1 MNISNTL
8 LTTLEITLDT
18 IFKASG
24 TDLRVHGLENV
35 PDQPVLYVVNH
46 FTRME
51 TFLMPYIIKKKLRKY
66 PISLADRSFF
76 SGKMGEFMDRVG
88 AVSTADQNR
97 NAILI
102 GSLLTDRHP
111 VIIFPEGQMIKDKKI
126 VEKGKFMVYNTGIR
140 RPPHT
145 GAARIALLSQFMRE
159 KIRRFH
165 EKSDMGRLEQI
176 AAAYGFD
183 LQDLGGILKKETC
196 IVPVNLT
203 YYPVRARDNA
213 INKLVGRFV
222 KDMSARFKEELEV
235 EGTMV
240 MEGVDIDI
248 NFGKPIYAR
257 EYLQS
262 NSQVMEMLA
271 DDSLYLSPDDSK
283 RLSALAPL
291 DLAVMLQYMNAI
303 YGMTTVNHDH
313 LLSYILTHY
322 KKGWISED
330 DLKNRA
336 FLAMDRIRA
345 SGLTN
350 YHTALQKKQFY
361 LLTDDFHDKYAN
373 FIESA
378 LSDGL
383 ISLKDGIIRKNRGRF
398 TKLYDFHTIRKDNI
412 MEVLTNEIEPL
423 TALTAALDRLCFM
436 PAWWIR
442 RTIRNRFI
450 ELDRKLFDEDYM
462 KYGITG
468 ESKPREIGQ
477 PFFLKRLF
485 SRKGIILVHGY
496 MAAPEEIRPLAD
508 FLHGKGYNV
517 YGARLRGHG
526 TAPED
531 LATRN
536 WEKWYDSVG
545 RAYIIMKNSMKTLAI
560 GGFSTGAGIAL
571 LQAANKPGRF
581 RGVISINA
589 PLKLQNI
596 SSRLSSA
603 VVMWNNF
610 LTRIHVNKGKMDFVT
625 NTPEN
630 PHINYFRN
638 PVAGVSE
645 LGRLMKVV
653 EERLPLVRD
662 PALIIQGSD
671 DPVVNPV
678 SGLEIFDRLGTERKQ
693 LIRIFAKR
701 HGIVRGRE
709 SEEVKA
715 RVLEFLGKV
724 FSGKA

>member
-1 MNISNTL
+1 MNISNKL
-8 LTTLEITLDT
+8 LTTLEIAMDT

-24 TDLRVHGLENV
+24 TDIRLHGTELV

-51 TFLMPYIIKKKLRKY
+51 TFLMPYIIRKKIGKY
-66 PISLADRSFF
+66 PISLADSSFF

-88 AVSTADQNR
+88 AISTADRNR

-102 GSLLTDRHP
+102 GALLTDSHP

-126 VEKGKFMVYNTGIR
+126 IEKGKFMVYNTGIR

-159 KIRRFH
+159 KIRRCRELNDA
-165 EKSDMGRLEQI
+165 EKLAQY

-183 LQDLGGILKKETC
+183 PADADRITGKETF

-213 INKLVGRFV
+213 INKVVGRFV
-222 KDMSARFKEELEV
+222 KDMSARFREELQV

-248 NFGKPIYAR
+248 NFGRPISAR
-257 EYLQS
+257 EYLHADTRIG
-262 NSQVMEMLA
+262 EMLA
-271 DDSLYLSPDDSK
+271 DGACYLSAEEAK

-291 DLAVMLQYMNAI
+291 DLKMMHEYMTSI

-313 LLSYILTHY
+313 IFSYILTRLR
-322 KKGWISED
+322 KGRISED
-330 DLKNRA
+330 DFKNRA
-336 FLAMDRIRA
+336 FLAIDIMRR
-345 SGLTN
+345 SGITN
-350 YHTALQKKQFY
+350 YHTSLQKKQFY
-361 LLTDDFHDKYAN
+361 LLTDDYHEKYAN
-373 FIESA
+373 FVESA
-378 LSDGL
+378 AADGL
-383 ISLKDGIIRKNRGRF
+383 ITVRDGIIHKNRGRF
-398 TKLYDFHTIRKDNI
+398 TRAYDFHTIRKDNI
-412 MEVLTNEIEPL
+412 MEVLRNEIEPL
-423 TALTAALDRLCFM
+423 TDLTRALDRICIT

-442 RTIRNRFI
+442 RTIVRRFI
-450 ELDRKLFDEDYM
+450 ELDRRLFEEDYR
-462 KYGITG
+462 KHYLKG
-468 ESKPREIGQ
+468 ETKPEEIGR
-477 PFFLKRLF
+477 PFFLKRFF
-485 SRKGIILVHGY
+485 SRRGIILVHGY

-508 FLHGKGYNV
+508 YLWRKGYNV
-517 YGARLRGHG
+517 YGPRLRGHG

-531 LATRN
+531 LASRN

-545 RAYIIMKNSMKTLAI
+545 RAYIIMKNCMKSIAI

-596 SSRLSSA
+596 TSRLSSA

-610 LTRIHVNKGKMDFVT
+610 LSRMRIRKGKMDFVT
-625 NTPEN
+625 NEPEN

-638 PVAGVSE
+638 PVAGVNE

-662 PALIIQGSD
+662 PALIMQGSD

-678 SGLEIFDRLGTERKQ
+678 SGLEIFDRLGTERKE
-693 LIRIFAKR
+693 LIRIYAR
-701 HGIVRGRE
+701 HHGIIRGRE
-709 SEEVKA
+709 FEEVKA
-715 RVLEFLGKV
+715 RSLEFLKKV
-724 FSGKA
+724 FSR

>member
-1 MNISNTL
+1 MNISNNL
-8 LTTLEITLDT
+8 LTTLEIALDT

-24 TDLRVHGLENV
+24 TDIRLHGLELI

-51 TFLMPYIIKKKLRKY
+51 TFLMPYILKKNVRKY
-66 PISLADRSFF
+66 PISLADSSFF

-88 AVSTADQNR
+88 AISTADKNR

-102 GSLLTDRHP
+102 GALLTDSHP

-126 VEKGKFMVYNTGIR
+126 IEKGKFMVYNTGIR

-159 KIRRFH
+159 KIRRCH
-165 EKSDMGRLEQI
+165 EKNDAEKLAQY

-183 LQDLGGILKKETC
+183 PADAGGIIGKETF

-213 INKLVGRFV
+213 INKVVGRFV
-222 KDMSARFKEELEV
+222 KDMSARFKEELQV

-248 NFGKPIYAR
+248 NFGRPISAK
-257 EYLQS
+257 EYLHS
-262 NSQVMEMLA
+262 SAQVEEMLA
-271 DDSLYLSPDDSK
+271 DEACYLSAEEAK
-283 RLSALAPL
+283 KLSALAAL
-291 DLAVMLQYMNAI
+291 DLRMMHEYMNSI

-313 LLSYILTHY
+313 IFSYILTRHG
-322 KKGWISED
+322 KSWISED

-336 FLAMDRIRA
+336 FLAIDIMRRTGI
-345 SGLTN
+345 TN

-361 LLTDDFHDKYAN
+361 LLTDDYHEKYAN
-373 FIESA
+373 FVESA
-378 LSDGL
+378 AADGL
-383 ISLKDGIIRKNRGRF
+383 ITVRDGIIHKNRGRF
-398 TKLYDFHTIRKDNI
+398 TKVYDFHTIRKDNI
-412 MEVLTNEIEPL
+412 IEVLRNEIEPL
-423 TALTAALDRLCFM
+423 TALTRALDRICIT

-442 RTIRNRFI
+442 RTLARRFI
-450 ELDRKLFDEDYM
+450 DLDRKLFEDDYR
-462 KYGITG
+462 KFYIKG
-468 ESKPREIGQ
+468 ETKPEEIGR
-477 PFFLKRLF
+477 PFFLKRFF
-485 SRKGIILVHGY
+485 SRRGIILIHGY

-508 FLHGKGYNV
+508 YLHKKGYNV

-531 LATRN
+531 LASRN

-545 RAYIIMKNSMKTLAI
+545 RAYIIMKNTMKTIAI

-610 LTRIHVNKGKMDFVT
+610 LTRIKISRGKMDFVT

-645 LGRLMKVV
+645 LGKLMKVV
-653 EERLPLVRD
+653 EGRLLLVKD
-662 PALIIQGSD
+662 PALIMQGSD

-678 SGLEIFDRLGTERKQ
+678 SGLEIFDRLGTEQKQ
-693 LIRIFAKR
+693 LIRIYAKH
-701 HGIVRGRE
+701 HGIIRGRE
-709 SEEVKA
+709 FEEVKA
-715 RVLEFLGKV
+715 RTLEFLKKV
-724 FSGKA
+724 FSR

>member
-8 LTTLEITLDT
+8 LTTLEITMDT

-24 TDLRVHGLENV
+24 TDIRLHGAEQV
-35 PDQPVLYVVNH
+35 PDQPVLYVINH

-51 TFLMPYIIKKKLRKY
+51 TFLMPYIIRKKIKKY
-66 PISLADRSFF
+66 PISLADSSFF

-88 AVSTADQNR
+88 AISTADQNR

-102 GSLLTDRHP
+102 GALLTDSHP

-126 VEKGKFMVYNTGIR
+126 IEKGKLMVYNTGIR

-165 EKSDMGRLEQI
+165 EKNDTEKLARY
-176 AAAYGFD
+176 AAAYGLD
-183 LQDLGGILKKETC
+183 LADLGSIIKKETC

-213 INKLVGRFV
+213 INKIAGRFV

-240 MEGVDIDI
+240 MDGVDIDI
-248 NFGKPIYAR
+248 NFGKPISAK
-257 EYLQS
+257 EYLHS
-262 NSQVMEMLA
+262 NNQIETMLA
-271 DDSLYLSPDDSK
+271 DDSCYLSQEEAGS
-283 RLSALAPL
+283 LSALGAL
-291 DLAVMLQYMNAI
+291 DIRMMNEYMNAI

-313 LLSYILTHY
+313 LFSYILTRH
-322 KKGWISED
+322 KKGWISEND
-330 DLKNRA
+330 FKNRA
-336 FLAMDRIRA
+336 FLAIDTMRR
-345 SGLTN
+345 SGITN
-350 YHTALQKKQFY
+350 YHTGLQKKQFY
-361 LLTDDFHDKYAN
+361 LLTDDHHDKYSN
-373 FIESA
+373 FVESA
-378 LSDGL
+378 AADGL
-383 ISLKDGIIRKNRGRF
+383 ITLKDGIIHKNRHRF
-398 TKLYDFHTIRKDNI
+398 TRVYDFHTIRKDNI
-412 MEVLTNEIEPL
+412 IEVLRNEIEPL
-423 TALTAALDRLCFM
+423 TGLTAALDRICM
-436 PAWWIR
+436 TPAWWIR
-442 RTIRNRFI
+442 RTITKQFI
-450 ELDRKLFDEDYM
+450 ELDRKLFDEDYQ
-462 KYGITG
+462 KFYIKG
-468 ESKPREIGQ
+468 ESKPKEIGQ

-485 SRKGIILVHGY
+485 SRKGIILIHGY
-496 MAAPEEIRPLAD
+496 MATPEEIRPLAD
-508 FLHGKGYNV
+508 FLNKKGYNV
-517 YGARLRGHG
+517 YGPRLRGHG

-531 LATRN
+531 LASRN

-571 LQAANKPGRF
+571 LQTANKPGRF

-603 VVMWNNF
+603 VVVWNKF
-610 LTRIHVNKGKMDFVT
+610 LSSIRVSRGKMDYVT

-645 LGRLMKVV
+645 LGKLMKVV
-653 EERLPLVRD
+653 EDHLPLVKD
-662 PALIIQGSD
+662 PALIMQGSD

-693 LIRIFAKR
+693 LIRIFAKH
-701 HGIVRGRE
+701 HGIIRGRE
-709 SEEVKA
+709 FEEVK
-715 RVLEFLGKV
+715 VKTLEFLKKV
-724 FSGKA
+724 FSR

>member
-1 MNISNTL
+1 MTISNTL
-8 LTTLEITLDT
+8 LTTIEITLDT

-24 TDLRVHGLENV
+24 TDIRVHGLEQV
-35 PDQPVLYVVNH
+35 PDQPVLYVINH

-51 TFLMPYIIKKKLRKY
+51 TFLMPYLIRKKIKKY
-66 PISLADRSFF
+66 PISLADSSFF

-88 AVSTADQNR
+88 AVSTTDQNR

-102 GSLLTDRHP
+102 GALLTDSHP

-126 VEKGKFMVYNTGIR
+126 IEKGKFMVYNTGIR

-159 KIRRFH
+159 KIRRCH
-165 EKSDMGRLEQI
+165 EKNDTDRLAAY

-183 LQDLGGILKKETC
+183 LADLVSIIKKETF
-196 IVPVNLT
+196 IVPINLT
-203 YYPVRARDNA
+203 YYPVRARENA
-213 INKLVGRFV
+213 INKLAGRFV

-248 NFGKPIYAR
+248 NFGKPISAA
-257 EYLQS
+257 EYLHS
-262 NSQVMEMLA
+262 NSQVEEMLA
-271 DDSLYLSPDDSK
+271 DELCYLSK
-283 RLSALAPL
+283 EEAKNLSALGVL
-291 DLAVMLQYMNAI
+291 DIRMMQEYMNTI

-313 LLSYILTHY
+313 LFSYILTRH
-322 KKGWISED
+322 KKSWISETD
-330 DLKNRA
+330 FKNHA
-336 FLAMDRIRA
+336 FLAIDIMRR
-345 SGLTN
+345 SGITN

-361 LLTDDFHDKYAN
+361 LLTDDYHEKYSN
-373 FIESA
+373 FVEMA
-378 LSDGL
+378 VTDGL
-383 ISLKDGIIRKNRGRF
+383 ITLKDGIIHKNRGRF
-398 TKLYDFHTIRKDNI
+398 TKLYDFHMIRKDNI
-412 MEVLTNEIEPL
+412 IEVLRNEIEPL
-423 TALTAALDRLCFM
+423 SSLTAALDRICIT

-442 RTIRNRFI
+442 RTIKNQFI
-450 ELDRKLFDEDYM
+450 ELDRKLFDDDYQ
-462 KYGITG
+462 KFYIKG
-468 ESKPREIGQ
+468 ESKPKEIGQ
-477 PFFLKRLF
+477 PFFLKHLF

-508 FLHGKGYNV
+508 FLHKKGYNV
-517 YGARLRGHG
+517 YGPRLRGHG
-526 TAPED
+526 TAPDD
-531 LATRN
+531 LASRN
-536 WEKWYDSVG
+536 WEKWYDSVS
-545 RAYIIMKNSMKTLAI
+545 RAYIIMKNSMKTFAI

-571 LQAANKPGRF
+571 LQTANKPGRF
-581 RGVISINA
+581 RGVFSINA
-589 PLKLQNI
+589 PLRLQNI

-603 VVMWNNF
+603 VVVWNKF
-610 LTRIHVNKGKMDFVT
+610 LTTIRVSKGKMDFVT

-645 LGRLMKVV
+645 LGKLMKVV
-653 EERLPLVRD
+653 EENLPLVKD
-662 PALIIQGSD
+662 PALIMQGSD

-678 SGLEIFDRLGTERKQ
+678 SGLEIFDHLGTERKE
-693 LIRIFAKR
+693 LIRIYAKR

-715 RVLEFLGKV
+715 KTLEFLKKV
-724 FSGKA
+724 FAR

>member
-8 LTTLEITLDT
+8 LTTLEITMDT

-24 TDLRVHGLENV
+24 TDIRLHGVENI
-35 PDQPVLYVVNH
+35 PDQPVLYVINH

-51 TFLMPYIIKKKLRKY
+51 TFLMPYIIRKNIKKY
-66 PISLADRSFF
+66 PLSLADSSFF

-88 AVSTADQNR
+88 AISTADQNR

-102 GSLLTDRHP
+102 GALLTDSHP

-126 VEKGKFMVYNTGIR
+126 IEKGKFMVYNTGIR

-165 EKSDMGRLEQI
+165 EKNDTEKLARY

-183 LQDLGGILKKETC
+183 PADLGSIIKKDTF
-196 IVPVNLT
+196 IVPINLT

-213 INKLVGRFV
+213 INKLAGRFV

-248 NFGKPIYAR
+248 NFGRPISAR
-257 EYLQS
+257 EYLHS
-262 NSQVMEMLA
+262 NTQIEEMLA
-271 DDSLYLSPDDSK
+271 DESCYLSK
-283 RLSALAPL
+283 EEAKNLSALGAL
-291 DLAVMLQYMNAI
+291 DIRMMHEYMNAI

-313 LLSYILTHY
+313 LFSYILTRI
-322 KKGWISED
+322 KKNWISEND
-330 DLKNRA
+330 FKNRA
-336 FLAMDRIRA
+336 FLAIDTMRR
-345 SGLTN
+345 SGITN

-361 LLTDDFHDKYAN
+361 LLTDDYHEKYSN
-373 FIESA
+373 FVESA
-378 LSDGL
+378 VADGL
-383 ISLKDGIIRKNRGRF
+383 ITLRDGVIHKNRARF

-412 MEVLTNEIEPL
+412 SEVLRNEIEPL
-423 TALTAALDRLCFM
+423 GSLTAALDRICLM
-436 PAWWIR
+436 PSWWVR
-442 RTIRNRFI
+442 RIIIKHFV
-450 ELDRKLFDEDYM
+450 ELDRKLFDDDYQ
-462 KYGITG
+462 KYYIKG
-468 ESKPREIGQ
+468 ESKPQEIGQ

-508 FLHGKGYNV
+508 FLYKKGYNV
-517 YGARLRGHG
+517 YGPRLRGHG

-531 LATRN
+531 LASRN

-589 PLKLQNI
+589 PLRLQNI

-603 VVMWNNF
+603 VVMWNKF
-610 LTRIHVNKGKMDFVT
+610 LTTIRVSRGKMDYVT

-645 LGRLMKVV
+645 LGKLMKVV
-653 EERLPLVRD
+653 EENLPRVKD
-662 PALIIQGSD
+662 PALIVQGSD

-715 RVLEFLGKV
+715 KVLEFLKKV
-724 FSGKA
+724 FPR